1 MTRRGMA
8 VHVVTT
14 RRHYHG
20 KVYATHLLR
29 RSYRDGRTVRNET
42 LANLSHL
49 PAHVIDVVRRALRG
63 ETLRPVE
70 ETFAVVRSPHHGH
83 VHAILQAVERLGFAS
98 LVASRPS
105 RQRDLVV
112 AMVVARVLAPS
123 SKLATTRWWQTTT
136 LPELLGVE
144 TATEDELYEA
154 MDWVLE
160 RQAVIEKKLAARHLR
175 EQGLVLY
182 DLTSSY
188 FEGVTCALAA
198 FGHDRDGKRG
208 KRQVNYGLLTTAGGV
223 PVSVSVFAGN
233 TADPKTLLPQ
243 VTKVR
248 ERFGIQRVVLVGDRG
263 MIRQTQ
269 ITELAKL
276 TGIEWI
282 TALRS
287 DAIRALV
294 EQGHVQLGLFAER
307 NLMEITHP
315 DYPGE
320 RLVVCRNPELAT
332 ARAVKRQALLAAT
345 AKELDTVC
353 RMAGR
358 GRLKGQAAIGVRVG
372 KVVNKYKVAKH
383 FVLDIQ
389 AGRFTYRLDDTSVA
403 AEAALDGLYV
413 IRTSVPPTR
422 MEAAEVVPS
431 YKQLSTVERAFRAY
445 KTIDLKVRPIHHRL
459 EQRVR
464 AHIFLCML
472 AYYVQWHMIEAWRPL
487 LFCDED
493 LQARQTRDPVAP
505 AKRSPAALAKAASHQ
520 LDDGSVVPSFRTL
533 LAELSTIVRNVCRTP
548 SADAEAPTFHVI
560 TEPNA
565 TQAHALRLLETIT
578 V

>member
-1 MTRRGMA
+1 
-8 VHVVTT
+8 
-14 RRHYHG
+14 
-20 KVYATHLLR
+20 
-29 RSYRDGRTVRNET
+29 
-42 LANLSHL
+42 
-49 PAHVIDVVRRALRG
+49 
-63 ETLRPVE
+63 
-70 ETFAVVRSPHHGH
+70 
-83 VHAILQAVERLGFAS
+83 
-98 LVASRPS
+98 
-105 RQRDLVV
+105 
-112 AMVVARVLAPS
+112 
-123 SKLATTRWWQTTT
+123 
-136 LPELLGVE
+136 VE
-144 TATEDELYEA
+144 TASEDELYEA
-154 MDWVLE
+154 MDWLLA

-175 EQGLVLY
+175 AQGLVLY

-188 FEGVTCALAA
+188 FEGVTCPLAA

-208 KRQVNYGLLTTAGGV
+208 KLQVNYGLLTTGSGV

-248 ERFGIQRVVLVGDRG
+248 ERFGIHSVVLVGDRG
-263 MIRQTQ
+263 MICQTQ

-287 DAIRALV
+287 DAIRTLV
-294 EQGHVQLGLFAER
+294 EQGHVQLGLFDQR
-307 NLMEITHP
+307 NLVEITHP

-320 RLVVCRNPELAT
+320 RLVACRNPELAT
-332 ARAVKRQALLAAT
+332 ARAAKRQALLAAT

-358 GRLKGQAAIGVRVG
+358 RRLKGQAAIGVRVG

-383 FVLDIQ
+383 FVLDIE
-389 AGRFTYRLDDTSVA
+389 ADRFTYRLDEASVA

-413 IRTSVPPTR
+413 IRTSVSSAR
-422 MEAAEVVPS
+422 MEAAEVVRS

-459 EQRVR
+459 EPRVR

-487 LFCDED
+487 LFGDED
-493 LQARQTRDPVAP
+493 QQAKQTRDPVAP
-505 AKRSPAALAKAASHQ
+505 AKRSSAALAKVASHQ
-520 LDDGSVVPSFRTL
+520 LDDGSVVHSFRTL

-548 SADAEAPTFHVI
+548 SAHAQAPTFHVI
-560 TEPNA
+560 TQPNA
-565 TQAHALRLLETIT
+565 KQAHAFRLLETISM
-578 V
+578 